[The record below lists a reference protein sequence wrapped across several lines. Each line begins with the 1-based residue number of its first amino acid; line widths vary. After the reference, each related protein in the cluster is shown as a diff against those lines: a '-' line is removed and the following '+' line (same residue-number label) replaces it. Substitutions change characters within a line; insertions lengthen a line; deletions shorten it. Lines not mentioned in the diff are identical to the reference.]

1 MSWLEKSGVAATE
14 ALGWVDLFI
23 LVRLA
28 QKIVFSVLLSFF
40 RQRSDFSSPHIL
52 IQDEGTKTFDKIWSK
67 SFDNNDFF
75 LIEKM

>member
-1 MSWLEKSGVAATE
+1 MSWLEKSGVGATE

-40 RQRSDFSSPHIL
+40 AKEAIFLRL
-52 IQDEGTKTFDKIWSK
+52 IFLFKTWEQNTFDKIWSK